1 MSDRSKVLPT
11 ERTRLDK
18 YERSFYFGTV
28 TKGEE
33 TKQAILDHASKLATQ
48 VGLEGLSIGRL
59 AEDLG
64 LSKSGLF
71 AHFSS
76 KETLQLEVLEHAA
89 HRFVD
94 AVVRPALAAARGE
107 PRVRA
112 MIERWMEW
120 PVKSGFPG
128 GCFFVAVSAEY
139 DDRPGPLRDRI
150 AQMQRDWLDSVANTV
165 RTAIAEGH
173 FRKDVDPDQFAF
185 EVYGHMLM
193 GHLGWRLL
201 DDKKSASRARKA
213 FEGLLARS
221 RA

>member
-1 MSDRSKVLPT
+1 M
-11 ERTRLDK
+11 
-18 YERSFYFGTV
+18 

-33 TKQAILDHASKLATQ
+33 TKRTILDHAAKLATQ

-76 KETLQLEVLEHAA
+76 KEALQLQVLEHAA
-89 HRFVD
+89 QRFVD
-94 AVVRPALAAARGE
+94 TVLRPALTVPRGE
-107 PRVRA
+107 TRVRTL
-112 MIERWMEW
+112 MERWMEW

-139 DDRPGPLRDRI
+139 DDRHGPIRDRI
-150 AQMQRDWLDSVANTV
+150 ARMQRDWLDAIANTV
-165 RTAIAEGH
+165 RAAIAEGH
-173 FRKDVDPDQFAF
+173 FRKDVDPEQFAF

-213 FEGLLARS
+213 FEGLLTRS